1 MTFKDKAGVR
11 GIVRIVLKDK
21 EGNKKPLFQTNWVWE
36 LLFRLLKVDFR
47 IPLVTGHWTLDGVTH
62 NTVTNAGLAVI
73 AKRLG
78 QVTVVGISHM
88 ALGIGTPSG
97 TALGSEVIT
106 NGGERT
112 AVTPTSTTTTV
123 TDDTITSVN
132 TFSFTGALALT
143 EEGLFN
149 HSSAGSMIASSNW
162 SVINVDNTDSL
173 EFTHSV
179 IFSAS

>member
-1 MTFKDKAGVR
+1 MIAKDKAGVR

-21 EGNKKPLFQTNWVWE
+21 DGNKKPLFQSNWVWE
-36 LLFRLLKVDFR
+36 LLFRLFKVDFK
-47 IPLVTGHWTLDGVTH
+47 IPFITGHWTLDGIVH
-62 NTVTNAGLAVI
+62 NTIPNTGLAVM
-73 AKRLG
+73 AKRTG
-78 QVTVVGISHM
+78 EVAVNGITHM
-88 ALGIGTPSG
+88 AIGVGTPSA
-97 TALGSEVIT
+97 TALGSESTT

-112 AVTPTSTTTTV
+112 AVTPVSSTTTT

-149 HSSAGSMIASSNW
+149 DDTAGSMIASSTW

-173 EFTHSV
+173 EFTHHI
-179 IFSAS
+179 IFATS